1 MRFKIQSYK
10 DRWKKWSEINET
22 EEQWEQVQN
31 CKLGQE
37 WRTMNYEKNMQK
49 KPTEVYHLSLLTSDK
64 ISCFIKCNI
73 SYLGFKNS
81 SIYQIN
87 ISFLL
92 FPKRCAGCMHYFKSS
107 LTFFFLCDCSSHCPF
122 SLPHASNLYSLLEL
136 GGDFNSSAEPNW
148 TKPNQSMKFSAELW
162 TGTLPVGCSS

>member
-1 MRFKIQSYK
+1 MKQKSNGNRC
-10 DRWKKWSEINET
+10 RTVNLGRNG
-22 EEQWEQVQN
+22 EQWIMKKI
-31 CKLGQE
+31 C
-37 WRTMNYEKNMQK
+37 RKN
-49 KPTEVYHLSLLTSDK
+49 PLRFIIYHCWTSDK

-81 SIYQIN
+81 SSYQIN